1 MSEHTGRRR
10 TIDFESTPL
19 ISVYQAASSSWE
31 TRRHRDSRA
40 VFVAIGVAEIRLL

>member
-10 TIDFESTPL
+10 TIGFESTPL

-31 TRRHRDSRA
+31 TRRHHDSKA
-40 VFVAIGVAEIRLL
+40 VFAAIGVADIRLL